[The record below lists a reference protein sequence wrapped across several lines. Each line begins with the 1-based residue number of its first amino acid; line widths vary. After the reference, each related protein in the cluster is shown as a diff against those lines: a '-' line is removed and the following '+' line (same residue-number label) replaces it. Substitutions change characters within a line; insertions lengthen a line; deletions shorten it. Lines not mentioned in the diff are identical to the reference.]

1 MGCLLDRVN
10 PSTGVKFS
18 HVSVSSWGNRFVL
31 HQFHGK
37 SLWWRLY
44 SLFTD
49 PLFSLR
55 SLSSARDKF
64 KNRGGFIDRQR
75 MGVGVGEEENRRSL
89 FFFLALRVRQFFEKR
104 KRKQNNVCVQA
115 RGFTPLEVKATLLK
129 SYRKSSESEEE
140 ER

>member
-1 MGCLLDRVN
+1 M
-10 PSTGVKFS
+10 
-18 HVSVSSWGNRFVL
+18 L

-37 SLWWRLY
+37 SHWRRLY

-64 KNRGGFIDRQR
+64 KNRGGFSDRQR
-75 MGVGVGEEENRRSL
+75 KRVEMGEEENRRSL
-89 FFFLALRVRQFFEKR
+89 FFFLALRARQFFERQKR
-104 KRKQNNVCVQA
+104 KTKKNVCVQA

-129 SYRKSSESEEE
+129 SYRKSSESKEEE

>member
-1 MGCLLDRVN
+1 MGCLPDRVN

-18 HVSVSSWGNRFVL
+18 HVNLSSWGNRFVL

-37 SLWWRLY
+37 SLWRKLY
-44 SLFTD
+44 SLFKD
-49 PLFSLR
+49 PLFSVR
-55 SLSSARDKF
+55 RLSSARNKF
-64 KNRGGFIDRQR
+64 KNSGGFIDRQR
-75 MGVGVGEEENRRSL
+75 TGVGVGEEENRRSL
-89 FFFLALRVRQFFEKR
+89 FFFLALRTRQFFEKR
-104 KRKQNNVCVQA
+104 KRKTNKVCVQA

>member
-1 MGCLLDRVN
+1 M
-10 PSTGVKFS
+10 
-18 HVSVSSWGNRFVL
+18 L

-64 KNRGGFIDRQR
+64 KNRGGFSDRQR
-75 MGVGVGEEENRRSL
+75 KRVGMGEEENRRSL
-89 FFFLALRVRQFFEKR
+89 FFFLALRARQFFETQKR
-104 KRKQNNVCVQA
+104 KTKKKNVCVQA

-129 SYRKSSESEEE
+129 SYRKSSESKEEE